1 MADPALS
8 ILHITDTHLFAAAD
22 ERLRGVDTCRSLQA
36 VLQSATSGARPVDAV
51 LATGDLSQ
59 DESAGAYRR
68 FRELLAPLA
77 APVWCLPGNHDAPER
92 LAATLAGPP
101 FQVGGAVLRG
111 GWALLLLDSCMPGDH
126 GGRLSAAQLAW
137 LAAALEEH
145 RQRHVLIALHH
156 HVLPLQ
162 SRWLDELGLYNA
174 AELLQVID
182 RAPQLRAVVAGHVHQ
197 ASDILRNGVRFLTT
211 PSTCFQFLP
220 QVASFAVDRR
230 PPGYRWLEL
239 HADGRLETEVAWI
252 EPPQ

>member
-22 ERLRGVDTCRSLQA
+22 ERLRGVNTCRSLQA
-36 VLQSATSGARPVDAV
+36 VLKSASTAARPVDAV

-77 APVWCLPGNHDAPER
+77 VPVWCLPGNHDAPER

-101 FQVGGAVLRG
+101 FQVGGAVVRG
-111 GWALLLLDSCMPGDH
+111 GWTLLLLDSVMAGDH
-126 GGRLSAAQLAW
+126 GGRLSAAQLDW

-197 ASDILRNGVRFLTT
+197 ASDILRKGVRFLTT